1 MLSEFQRTEVWEN
14 LLAAETRSLYF
25 GDLASRY
32 TRRKQWITGVSFFL
46 SSGAA
51 ATLIGKSPLWIPT
64 VLSLA
69 VAAATACS
77 IAVNL
82 DGRISTMAKLHSAW
96 NRIAQEY
103 SRLWSHI
110 VDEDAEDQLEA
121 IIEME
126 REPSELATTD
136 APYNPKLLG
145 DWQDRVFALHH
156 LAGEHG

>member
-1 MLSEFQRTEVWEN
+1 MLNEFQRTKVWEN
-14 LLAAETRSLYF
+14 LLAAEARSLYF

-32 TRRKQWITGVSFFL
+32 TRWKQGITGGSFFL

-51 ATLIGKSPLWIPT
+51 ATLIGKSPLWIPI

-69 VAAATACS
+69 VAAATAYS

-82 DGRISTMAKLHSAW
+82 DGKISTMAKLRSSW
-96 NRIAQEY
+96 NHIAQEY
-103 SRLWSHI
+103 SKLWSHT
-110 VDEDAEDQLEA
+110 VDQGAEDQLDA

-136 APYNPKLLG
+136 APYNQKLLG
-145 DWQDRVFALHH
+145 DWQDRVFALYH
-156 LAGEHG
+156 LTGEHG